1 MAQAEE
7 RFKYLGTWHDI
18 MVAAQP
24 NCHDISPTS
33 HETHDSLASRRLD
46 AHNYCWRDYQTENLL
61 GFGTGHTHRESRGS
75 CQRAGTTTTTRERVM
90 RKELQVRTEGDVRQ
104 HCERKDGTNLEG
116 QARERSNMA
125 KIDRA

>member
-1 MAQAEE
+1 MEGAGDDS
-7 RFKYLGTWHDI
+7 RL
-18 MVAAQP
+18 
-24 NCHDISPTS
+24 TS

-46 AHNYCWRDYQTENLL
+46 AHNYFWRDYQTENLL